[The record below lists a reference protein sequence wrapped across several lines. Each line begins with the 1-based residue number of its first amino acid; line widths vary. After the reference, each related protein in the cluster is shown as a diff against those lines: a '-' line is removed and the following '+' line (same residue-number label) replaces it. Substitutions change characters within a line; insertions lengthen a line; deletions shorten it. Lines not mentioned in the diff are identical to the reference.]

1 MVCPHRFD
9 QLLSLGKQ
17 VSSRSSSGSN
27 SDLVQEKM
35 RLLSQERESLREAWE
50 KRNKE
55 LKQCSELQVRNA
67 FSYHLHSTPHTT
79 HSTPHT
85 FTLHSSHHTLHHS
98 HPPLTRRHSTSH
110 PHTPLITPSQL
121 FLRDAEQVDSAI
133 SGQEAF
139 LANEDVGTSVDSV
152 EELLSKHEEFSRKSS
167 SIDDRI
173 RGLSE
178 QANRLVHAGHYDAE
192 RCGHLCSKL
201 QSCDYLRWF
210 L

>member
-1 MVCPHRFD
+1 MRT
-9 QLLSLGKQ
+9 LSH
-17 VSSRSSSGSN
+17 
-27 SDLVQEKM
+27 
-35 RLLSQERESLREAWE
+35 EREALRESWD

-55 LKQCSELQVRNA
+55 LKQCSELQVRNDGCTLISHSTPSHIHSPPLTP
-67 FSYHLHSTPHTT
+67 SYSTPHTITPHPLTYSLSTPHTIMHTPPLTPSHSTPHTIT
-79 HSTPHT
+79 IYS
-85 FTLHSSHHTLHHS
+85 
-98 HPPLTRRHSTSH
+98 
-110 PHTPLITPSQL
+110 TPSQL

-167 SIDDRI
+167 SVDDRI

-192 RCGHLCSKL
+192 R
-201 QSCDYLRWF
+201 
-210 L
+210 